1 MRAWLISPGSTVGA
15 HCQASG
21 TRECSRRTGLAG
33 GGLAG
38 CSHGCPVLPGR
49 AFGAGGCGGIDGV
62 RSSDTV
68 PAGGARD
75 CPSGPGEFPRWA
87 ADALIRAQ
95 ARTRGILASGA
106 ITAASSHSGRRE
118 LSSRAVLTDIRAGPA
133 SRGRVFPPAT
143 CQAHSQAA
151 PSCVGA
157 SWAGAATPRAS
168 QGRDGASPTQSA
180 NG

>member
-1 MRAWLISPGSTVGA
+1 MRAWLTSPGSTVGA

-21 TRECSRRTGLAG
+21 PRECSRRTRFAG

-49 AFGAGGCGGIDGV
+49 AFGAGGCGGIDCVGPGN
-62 RSSDTV
+62 TV

-75 CPSGPGEFPRWA
+75 CPSGSGEFSRGA

-95 ARTRGILASGA
+95 ARTRGILAGGA
-106 ITAASSHSGRRE
+106 ITAASGYTGRRE

-133 SRGRVFPPAT
+133 SRGRVFSPAT

-157 SWAGAATPRAS
+157 SWTGAATPRAS

-180 NG
+180 DG